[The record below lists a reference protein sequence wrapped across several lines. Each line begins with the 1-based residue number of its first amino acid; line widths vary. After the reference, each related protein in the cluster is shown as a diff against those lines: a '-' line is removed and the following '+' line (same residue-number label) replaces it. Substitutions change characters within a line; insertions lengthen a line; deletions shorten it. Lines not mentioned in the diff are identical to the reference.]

1 MTHRIALVLLAA
13 TTTAACSEPTLSAE
27 RAASLITALEQF
39 NRQAHFTIR
48 TDVPLQSAFKCESQS
63 EVNRA
68 PLNQFVVE
76 RGWVRY
82 ETREAILGFGT
93 KMPCPAIV
101 LTPAGQA
108 ASAQWIRA
116 HDVSGEGIAW
126 AVPIGRRE
134 FRGVTGL
141 TTASDGSTQVA
152 FDWKWTPNETG
163 TALRNSVHEANVFFD
178 QTRKGR
184 ASCRQSDDDWR
195 CQLGM
200 WMTPAD
206 ALGELLPKG

>member
-1 MTHRIALVLLAA
+1 MTRRLGLVLLAA
-13 TTTAACSEPTLSAE
+13 TTSVACSERTLSAE
-27 RAASLITALEQF
+27 QAASLITTLGQF
-39 NRQAHFTIR
+39 KREAHFMIR
-48 TDVPLQSAFKCESQS
+48 TGVPLQSAFKCESHA

-68 PLNQFVVE
+68 PLNRFVVE

-93 KMPCPAIV
+93 KTSCLAIA

-108 ASAQWIRA
+108 ASAQWTRG
-116 HDVSGEGIAW
+116 HDVSNEGIAW

-134 FRGVTGL
+134 LLAVTGL
-141 TTASDGSTQVA
+141 STAPDGSTQVE

-163 TALRNSVHEANVFFD
+163 IALRKSVDEADVFFD
-178 QTRKGR
+178 QARKGR
-184 ASCRQSDDDWR
+184 ASCRQSDDGWR

-206 ALGELLPKG
+206 ALGELQP